1 MPLPMRLTAVL
12 LAVSSCSAEWWI
24 GWSELPLATRA
35 GETAA
40 TTVGPLTG
48 CADAGDAAL
57 GPLELVALRACAE
70 SLEMNI
76 MAEICARRELT

>member
-1 MPLPMRLTAVL
+1 LQ
-12 LAVSSCSAEWWI
+12 
-24 GWSELPLATRA
+24 RA
-35 GETAA
+35 PAKTAA
-40 TTVGPLTG
+40 TTLGPLTG

-76 MAEICARRELT
+76 MAEICARDAN